1 MKTYHTQQKYRL
13 AWIIYLVFAIA
24 LGCLATSCSTQKG
37 YNYKKHY
44 KTQRAKKKIVR
55 FFRFRPLQ
63 KKQSYIQNNQIKVIN
78 IRLFISIEIKVL

>member
-1 MKTYHTQQKYRL
+1 MKTISREKKISVK

-24 LGCLATSCSTQKG
+24 LGCLATSCSTQEG

-55 FFRFRPLQ
+55 FFDLDHC
-63 KKQSYIQNNQIKVIN
+63 KKNNHSFK
-78 IRLFISIEIKVL
+78 